1 LVYLRRMEVP
11 KNAINIT
18 AYWTWMG
25 SDGIVRTKVKPNF
38 DVTLTHAMENSDA
51 VNSFRKEKKYPL
63 LIDARDIHSITREA
77 REFFTTRG
85 RDTGINCMAVI
96 IRSSISRVI
105 GNFFMGI
112 NKPAVPTR
120 LFENETEAEKWL
132 KSYLQ

>member
-11 KNAINIT
+11 KSAINIT

-25 SDGIVRTKVKPNF
+25 PDGIVRTKVKPNF
-38 DVTLTHAMENSDA
+38 DVTLGHAMENSEA
-51 VNSFRKEKKYPL
+51 VNSLRKGNKFPL

-85 RDTGINCMAVI
+85 RDTNINCMAVL
-96 IRSSISRVI
+96 IRSTISRVI

-120 LFENETEAEKWL
+120 LFESEKDAEKWL
-132 KSYLQ
+132 KKFL